1 MLQNFYEVVTI
12 VDFKQILVRFISAA
26 VPRQGVVKETTRLDA
41 IYYEDSGRDIFLLLL
56 LATCCP
62 ISTTFELV

>member
-1 MLQNFYEVVTI
+1 MLENFYEVVKI
-12 VDFKQILVRFISAA
+12 VHFKQILVRFIFAA

-56 LATCCP
+56 LATFCP
-62 ISTTFELV
+62 ISRTFELV